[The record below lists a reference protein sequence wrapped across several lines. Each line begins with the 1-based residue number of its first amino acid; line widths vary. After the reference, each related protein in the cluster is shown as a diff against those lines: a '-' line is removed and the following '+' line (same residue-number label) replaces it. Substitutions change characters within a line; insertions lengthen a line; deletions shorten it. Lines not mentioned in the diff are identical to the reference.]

1 MKLDQKESDFLFN
14 KIMKIHRTVAITV
27 QGRL

>member
-14 KIMKIHRTVAITV
+14 EDTQDSSHHCSREALID
-27 QGRL
+27 